1 MSVTLGGWPNPEP
14 DVEFTLYTPRDCNTV
29 RCSCLR
35 QPAGL
40 NGNTLPKI
48 RKTHDEA
55 TCPGMHHVATLLVA
69 TAGGVAWTLPN
80 QPPLAPPPPAPS
92 AQRAPPTL
100 ATFGISSP
108 SPPLPALRS
117 VLAKLAPL
125 AASCTLALASSSGGG
140 RASALLPL
148 IVATLPGTEAG
159 KRTKSHR
166 QRSSEEAQIAINSR
180 HGGRRKGG
188 MTGDWCFR
196 PAETYCIGGSH
207 TPKAERVG
215 RHICSVLGTHCHLTD
230 GVWADNASAPSF
242 FNRMRVPSQ
251 WRHTYSLKKLGILA
265 AHYDAWGAMSAQG
278 TSTSKEWVVVL
289 EGADAML
296 NPLLSLGSAE
306 NMTRV
311 VPLGLREAL
320 CSQAAVK
327 RGLVYLGRCSNALKL
342 PNATALYPDSCVE
355 HQSLAAFEGKLT
367 VASCT
372 NTLCTHAYA
381 IQRRVASDLYSN
393 LFATYNVCSFH
404 RCNTDRALDL
414 YTKVVKKHPAA
425 VVLHASNKRHVFKS
439 YDGLFI
445 QRKGGFMRAEHL

>member
-1 MSVTLGGWPNPEP
+1 MKK
-14 DVEFTLYTPRDCNTV
+14 
-29 RCSCLR
+29 
-35 QPAGL
+35 A
-40 NGNTLPKI
+40 TLPKI
-48 RKTHDEA
+48 N
-55 TCPGMHHVATLLVA
+55 G
-69 TAGGVAWTLPN
+69 TLPAKM
-80 QPPLAPPPPAPS
+80 LASLCVLNCVGAVTPPAEE
-92 AQRAPPTL
+92 
-100 ATFGISSP
+100 
-108 SPPLPALRS
+108 
-117 VLAKLAPL
+117 
-125 AASCTLALASSSGGG
+125 
-140 RASALLPL
+140 SALLETKSTAAAPSLKNCVALETKCKKKDLWEVTKSCGVEEIEKKCMNLCKANGEGEALSKNCKKACCVLPL

-166 QRSSEEAQIAINSR
+166 QRLSAREAQIAINSS
-180 HGGRRKGG
+180 HGGRRKGS
-188 MTGDWCFR
+188 MTGDRCIR

-242 FNRMRVPSQ
+242 FNRVRVPSQ
-251 WRHTYSLKKLGILA
+251 WRHTYSLKALGTIA

-289 EGADAML
+289 EGTDAML
-296 NPLLSLGSAE
+296 NPLLSLGSAK

-311 VPLGLREAL
+311 VRLGLKEAL

-342 PNATALYPDSCVE
+342 PNATALYPDSCAE

-404 RCNTDRALDL
+404 RCSIDRALDV

-425 VVLHASNKRHVFKS
+425 VVLHASNKRHVFMS
-439 YDGLFI
+439 YDGLFV
-445 QRKGGFMRAEHL
+445 QRKGGFI

>member
-1 MSVTLGGWPNPEP
+1 MHSGASRLARTPQARWLGHSDVLAGGTRPRAHDLPTLHASTSNEGSGCNAHLQLGVSTIHGSV
-14 DVEFTLYTPRDCNTV
+14 
-29 RCSCLR
+29 
-35 QPAGL
+35 AGRIL
-40 NGNTLPKI
+40 KLFALLAA
-48 RKTHDEA
+48 A
-55 TCPGMHHVATLLVA
+55 T
-69 TAGGVAWTLPN
+69 GGVAWTL
-80 QPPLAPPPPAPS
+80 APPPSPQRTPPALTAFGAS
-92 AQRAPPTL
+92 PP
-100 ATFGISSP
+100 P
-108 SPPLPALRS
+108 PPLPALRL
-117 VLAKLAPL
+117 VLAKLGPL
-125 AASCTLALASSSGGG
+125 AASCTLALASSGGG

-166 QRSSEEAQIAINSR
+166 QRLSAREAQIAINSR
-180 HGGRRKGG
+180 HGGRRKGS
-188 MTGDWCFR
+188 MTGDRCIR

-242 FNRMRVPSQ
+242 FNRVRVPSQ
-251 WRHTYSLKKLGILA
+251 WRHTYSLKTLGILA

-289 EGADAML
+289 EGTDAML
-296 NPLLSLGSAE
+296 NPLLSLGSAK

-311 VPLGLREAL
+311 VRLGLKEAL

-342 PNATALYPDSCVE
+342 PNATALYPDSCAE

-404 RCNTDRALDL
+404 RCSTDRALDV

-425 VVLHASNKRHVFKS
+425 VVLHASNKRHVFMS

-445 QRKGGFMRAEHL
+445 QRKGGFI

>member
-1 MSVTLGGWPNPEP
+1 
-14 DVEFTLYTPRDCNTV
+14 
-29 RCSCLR
+29 
-35 QPAGL
+35 
-40 NGNTLPKI
+40 LPKI

-92 AQRAPPTL
+92 AQREPPTL

-117 VLAKLAPL
+117 VLA
-125 AASCTLALASSSGGG
+125 
-140 RASALLPL
+140 
-148 IVATLPGTEAG
+148 
-159 KRTKSHR
+159 
-166 QRSSEEAQIAINSR
+166 QIAINSR

-188 MTGDWCFR
+188 MTGDRCIR

-242 FNRMRVPSQ
+242 FNRVRVPSQ
-251 WRHTYSLKKLGILA
+251 WRHTYSLKALGTIA

-289 EGADAML
+289 EGTDAML
-296 NPLLSLGSAE
+296 NPLLSLGSAK

-311 VPLGLREAL
+311 VRLGLKEAL

-342 PNATALYPDSCVE
+342 PNATALYPDSCAE

-404 RCNTDRALDL
+404 RCSIDRALDV

-425 VVLHASNKRHVFKS
+425 VVLHASNKRHVFMS
-439 YDGLFI
+439 YDGLFV
-445 QRKGGFMRAEHL
+445 QRKGGFI